1 MIGERLR
8 YLRMAN
14 RLTQREVAD
23 ILKIH
28 RTTYAYYETGR
39 SNPDLETLSV
49 LSRIF
54 GVSIDFLV
62 NGKNNKSSKTVMD
75 NPSQYDAGDYPEYL
89 SALSRDEKK
98 LVMLYRALEDKEVI
112 LDILDKKY
120 VEEISRS
127 GESED

>member
-39 SNPDLETLSV
+39 SNPDLETLNV

-62 NGKNNKSSKTVMD
+62 NGTHGAKAGKVMD
-75 NPSQYDAGDYPEYL
+75 NPLKYDAADYPEYL
-89 SALSRDEKK
+89 SMLSQDEKR
-98 LVMLYRALEDKEVI
+98 LVMLYRALSDKEEI
-112 LDILDKKY
+112 MDILNEKY
-120 VEEISRS
+120 FSEISKTDKS
-127 GESED
+127 KD

>member
-39 SNPDLETLSV
+39 SNPDLETLNA

-62 NGKNNKSSKTVMD
+62 NGTHGAKVGKVMD
-75 NPSQYDAGDYPEYL
+75 NPSEYDAGDYPEYL
-89 SALSRDEKK
+89 SMLSQDEKR
-98 LVMLYRALEDKEVI
+98 LVMIYRI
-112 LDILDKKY
+112 LSDQDEIMDILNKKY
-120 VEEISRS
+120 LKEISETD
-127 GESED
+127 ESKD

>member
-39 SNPDLETLSV
+39 SNPDLETLSA

-62 NGKNNKSSKTVMD
+62 TGTNNEKRKVVMD

-89 SALSRDEKK
+89 SALTPDEKR
-98 LVMLYRALEDKEVI
+98 LVMMYRVLSEKQQI
-112 LDILDKKY
+112 IDILTKKY
-120 VEEISRS
+120 IEEISKS
-127 GESED
+127 AENKD

>member
-39 SNPDLETLSV
+39 SNPDLETLTAI
-49 LSRIF
+49 SRIF

-62 NGKNNKSSKTVMD
+62 TGTHNEKRKVVMD
-75 NPSQYDAGDYPEYL
+75 NPSKYDAGDYPEYL
-89 SALSRDEKK
+89 SSLTSDEKR
-98 LVMLYRALEDKEVI
+98 LVMMYRVLSEKQQI
-112 LDILDKKY
+112 IDILTEKY
-120 VEEISRS
+120 IEEISKS
-127 GESED
+127 DENKD

>member
-39 SNPDLETLSV
+39 SNPDLETLNA

-62 NGKNNKSSKTVMD
+62 NGTHGAKAGTFMD
-75 NPSQYDAGDYPEYL
+75 NPSKYDAADYPEYL
-89 SALSRDEKK
+89 SLLSQDEKR
-98 LVMLYRALEDKEVI
+98 LVMLYRILPDKNEI
-112 LDILDKKY
+112 MDILNKKY
-120 VEEISRS
+120 FKKISEAD
-127 GESED
+127 ESKD

>member
-62 NGKNNKSSKTVMD
+62 NGTAEKNVKRVMD
-75 NPSQYDAGDYPEYL
+75 NPSKYDAADYPEYL
-89 SALSRDEKK
+89 SMLSRDEKK
-98 LVMLYRALEDKEVI
+98 LVMLYRALSDKEKV
-112 LDILDKKY
+112 LDILNEKY
-120 VEEISRS
+120 IEEISNS
-127 GESED
+127 GESSE

>member
-39 SNPDLETLSV
+39 SNPDLETLNV

-62 NGKNNKSSKTVMD
+62 NGTHDSKMGRVMD
-75 NPSQYDAGDYPEYL
+75 NPSKYEAADYPEYL
-89 SALSRDEKK
+89 SALSPDEKR
-98 LVMLYRALEDKEVI
+98 LVMIYRILSDKDEI
-112 LDILDKKY
+112 IDILNKKY
-120 VEEISRS
+120 FEEISKS
-127 GESED
+127 GENKD

>member
-39 SNPDLETLSV
+39 SNPDLETLTA

-62 NGKNNKSSKTVMD
+62 TGTDNEKRKVVMD
-75 NPSQYDAGDYPEYL
+75 NPSKYDAGDYPEYL
-89 SALSRDEKK
+89 SSLTSDEKR
-98 LVMLYRALEDKEVI
+98 LVMMYRVLSEKQQI
-112 LDILDKKY
+112 IDILTEKY
-120 VEEISRS
+120 IKEISKS
-127 GESED
+127 DENKD

>member
-39 SNPDLETLSV
+39 SNPDLETLNA

-62 NGKNNKSSKTVMD
+62 NGTHGAKVGKVMD
-75 NPSQYDAGDYPEYL
+75 NPSKYDAGDYPEYL
-89 SALSRDEKK
+89 SMLSQDEKR
-98 LVMLYRALEDKEVI
+98 LVMIYRILSDKDEI
-112 LDILDKKY
+112 MDILNKKY
-120 VEEISRS
+120 LKEISET
-127 GESED
+127 GESKD

>member
-39 SNPDLETLSV
+39 SNPDLETLNV

-62 NGKNNKSSKTVMD
+62 NGTNDSKMGRVMD
-75 NPSQYDAGDYPEYL
+75 NPSKYEAADYPEYL
-89 SALSRDEKK
+89 SALSPDEKK
-98 LVMLYRALEDKEVI
+98 LVMIYRILSDKDEI
-112 LDILDKKY
+112 IDILNKKY
-120 VEEISRS
+120 LEEISKS
-127 GESED
+127 GENKD

>member
-62 NGKNNKSSKTVMD
+62 NGTAEKNVKRVMD
-75 NPSQYDAGDYPEYL
+75 NPSKYDAADYPEYL
-89 SALSRDEKK
+89 SMLSRDEKK
-98 LVMLYRALEDKEVI
+98 LVMLYRALSDKEKV
-112 LDILDKKY
+112 LDILNEKY
-120 VEEISRS
+120 IEEISQND
-127 GESED
+127 ESNE

>member
-14 RLTQREVAD
+14 RLTQREIAD

-39 SNPDLETLSV
+39 SNPDLETLNA
-49 LSRIF
+49 LSKIF

-62 NGKNNKSSKTVMD
+62 NGTNNEKKKIVMD
-75 NPSQYDAGDYPEYL
+75 NPSKYDAGDYPEYL
-89 SALSRDEKK
+89 SFLTSDEKR
-98 LVMLYRALEDKEVI
+98 LVMMYRIVSEKQWI
-112 LDILDKKY
+112 IDILTQKY
-120 VEEISRS
+120 VEEISKS
-127 GESED
+127 TENKD

>member
-8 YLRMAN
+8 SLRMAN

-62 NGKNNKSSKTVMD
+62 NGKNEKSSKTVMD

-98 LVMLYRALEDKEVI
+98 LVMLYRALEDKEAV
-112 LDILDKKY
+112 LDILNKKY

-127 GESED
+127 DESEG

>member
-39 SNPDLETLSV
+39 SNPDLETLSA

-62 NGKNNKSSKTVMD
+62 TGTNNEKRKVVMD
-75 NPSQYDAGDYPEYL
+75 NPSKYDAGDYPEYL
-89 SALSRDEKK
+89 SALTSDEKR
-98 LVMLYRALEDKEVI
+98 LVMMYRVLSEKQQI
-112 LDILDKKY
+112 IDILTEKY
-120 VEEISRS
+120 IEEISKS
-127 GESED
+127 DENKD

>member
-39 SNPDLETLSV
+39 SNPDLETLNV
-49 LSRIF
+49 LSKIF
-54 GVSIDFLV
+54 DVSIDFLV
-62 NGKNNKSSKTVMD
+62 NGTHGVKAVRVMD
-75 NPSQYDAGDYPEYL
+75 NPSKYDAADYPEYL
-89 SALSRDEKK
+89 SMLSQDEKK
-98 LVMLYRALEDKEVI
+98 LVMLYRILSDKEEVM
-112 LDILDKKY
+112 DILNKKY
-120 VEEISRS
+120 ISEISQDNKS
-127 GESED
+127 KD

>member
-39 SNPDLETLSV
+39 SNPDLETLNA

-62 NGKNNKSSKTVMD
+62 NGTHGVKAGKVMD
-75 NPSQYDAGDYPEYL
+75 NPSKYDAADYPEYL
-89 SALSRDEKK
+89 SLLSQDEKR
-98 LVMLYRALEDKEVI
+98 LVMLYRILSDKDEI
-112 LDILDKKY
+112 MDILNKKY
-120 VEEISRS
+120 LKEISEAD
-127 GESED
+127 ESKD

>member
-62 NGKNNKSSKTVMD
+62 NGKNEKSSKTVMD

-98 LVMLYRALEDKEVI
+98 LVMLYRALEDKEAV
-112 LDILDKKY
+112 LDILNKKY

-127 GESED
+127 DESEG

>member
-1 MIGERLR
+1 
-8 YLRMAN
+8 MAN

-62 NGKNNKSSKTVMD
+62 NGKNEKSSKTVMD

-98 LVMLYRALEDKEVI
+98 LVMLYRALEDKEAV
-112 LDILDKKY
+112 LDILNKKY

-127 GESED
+127 DESEG

>member
-54 GVSIDFLV
+54 GVSVDFLV
-62 NGKNNKSSKTVMD
+62 NGTTEKNVKRVMD
-75 NPSQYDAGDYPEYL
+75 NPSKYDAADYPEYL

-98 LVMLYRALEDKEVI
+98 LVMLYRALSDKEKI
-112 LDILDKKY
+112 LDILNEKY
-120 VEEISRS
+120 IEEISNS
-127 GESED
+127 GESNG